1 MTEALL
7 DFDFNVHKCAARN
20 EVDTDFGNDV
30 IVVQSNFRE
39 LMRDVERE
47 IAQVKNDLGMFNIEV
62 KLFFSCSPNFRKK
75 IDPEYKGARKRKKPA
90 GYRRCINKL
99 KEKYSTVEMPT
110 LEADD
115 ALGIYATRNPGCIIV
130 SPDKD
135 LRQIPGLLYDYKET
149 VTITPEEGAK
159 WHLIQTLAG
168 DPTDGYAGCP
178 SYGIRR
184 AAALLDEKGYSW
196 KTVVEAF
203 ESKDLTEE
211 DALRNARLARILT
224 KDDYDDETG
233 VKLWTPDASYRVDDG
248 ATVQAEAA

>member
-1 MTEALL
+1 MTEAYL

-20 EVDTDFGNDV
+20 EIDTDFGNDV

-47 IAQVKNDLGMFNIEV
+47 IAQVKSDLGMYNIEV
-62 KLFFSCSPNFRKK
+62 TLFFSCSPNFRKK

-99 KEKYSTVEMPT
+99 KENYPTVEMPT

-115 ALGIYATRNPGCIIV
+115 ALGIFATRNPGAIIV

-168 DPTDGYAGCP
+168 DATDGYSGCP

-203 ESKDLTEE
+203 ESKDMTEE

>member
-1 MTEALL
+1 
-7 DFDFNVHKCAARN
+7 
-20 EVDTDFGNDV
+20 
-30 IVVQSNFRE
+30 
-39 LMRDVERE
+39 
-47 IAQVKNDLGMFNIEV
+47 
-62 KLFFSCSPNFRKK
+62 
-75 IDPEYKGARKRKKPA
+75 
-90 GYRRCINKL
+90 
-99 KEKYSTVEMPT
+99 MPT

-115 ALGIYATRNPGCIIV
+115 ALGIYATRNPGAIVV

-168 DPTDGYAGCP
+168 DATDGYGGCP

-203 ESKDLTEE
+203 ESKDMTEE

-224 KDDYDDETG
+224 KDDYDDKTG
-233 VKLWTPDASYRVDDG
+233 VKLWTPDADYRVDDG